1 MMTYAPATQAIQQR
15 PVHELM
21 QARKRIEDLGQILS
35 DIEALLLLEDVCCAD
50 KLALLNE
57 RATTRLNIRACEN
70 IVAACEE
77 RIRHEAR
84 QIQQRHGWLL

>member
-1 MMTYAPATQAIQQR
+1 MTYAPATQAIQQR

-35 DIEALLLLEDVCCAD
+35 DIEALLLREDVCCAD

-77 RIRHEAR
+77 RMRIEAQLMQR
-84 QIQQRHGWLL
+84 RHGWLL